1 MGSSPEIAG
10 SSSSHQSKPLSK
22 QTRKAISPKHSQSVA
37 SSSGRLSRQNS
48 RTNSNRTVET
58 SKKKKRIGSGKKLK
72 SKVANKSNPRIN
84 IKPNSVSGSR
94 SSSPKRN
101 KSETK
106 SKSKIS
112 QKKTL
117 QKAAWNSLQDPAN
130 ADKVMMSG
138 KKVKRTKKKSTVSA
152 S

>member
-1 MGSSPEIAG
+1 M
-10 SSSSHQSKPLSK
+10 
-22 QTRKAISPKHSQSVA
+22 
-37 SSSGRLSRQNS
+37 NS
-48 RTNSNRTVET
+48 TIYV

-72 SKVANKSNPRIN
+72 SKVANKNNPRI
-84 IKPNSVSGSR
+84 ISKPNSVSGSR

-101 KSETK
+101 KSEAKAK
-106 SKSKIS
+106 SKVS

-117 QKAAWNSLQDPAN
+117 QKAAWNSLEDPAN
-130 ADKVMMSG
+130 VDKVMMTN